1 MLHLNQPG
9 GPRHVRL
16 IPDGRGVRT
25 IPPIDDIEN
34 GIARGATPRE
44 AVAAWWATQP
54 AEDRETA
61 RRDGYYVG

>member
-16 IPDGRGVRT
+16 VPDGLGVRT
-25 IPPIDDIEN
+25 IPPIDVIESAV
-34 GIARGATPRE
+34 ARGLKPAR
-44 AVAAWWATQP
+44 AVAEWWAEQP
-54 AEDRETA
+54 AHERDAA